1 MQRRVL
7 QELRTTPFDPG
18 MWCLAK
24 PGMEFL
30 DQARLAQPRL
40 ANDEHQLPI
49 AAPSALPAPHEYRY
63 FLIATDKRRQMPLP
77 RAAAATAGPHQP
89 EQLYRFRHAAVLPKI
104 TGPASRLSA
113 AAQSLASKHNRFSTR
128 SMRSR
133 RCPLRSICRC
143 SSTWAIAY
151 RLLMR

>member
-1 MQRRVL
+1 MQWRVL

-40 ANDEHQLPI
+40 TNDKHKLPF

-63 FLIATDKRRQMPLP
+63 FLIATDERRQMPLP
-77 RAAAATAGPHQP
+77 RAAPATAGPHQN
-89 EQLYRFRHAAVLPKI
+89 L
-104 TGPASRLSA
+104 
-113 AAQSLASKHNRFSTR
+113 
-128 SMRSR
+128 SR
-133 RCPLRSICRC
+133 RIDHHRAGFDTDARVDRWLARTVVLAVDLSER
-143 SSTWAIAY
+143 A
-151 RLLMR
+151 LDGK